1 MSDTY
6 SFSPREP
13 ENYEQKTICCLVV
26 DISGSMKGKPID
38 ELNQGLQEFY
48 QEILADSMVAN
59 RLEIA
64 LVTFGNSVQTVITP
78 DLVYNVTIPTL
89 RAYGTTPLVDGVRE
103 AIRLVDIQKNW
114 YKQTGQPYLRPW
126 IVLITDG
133 APDQGQ
139 DVEGLAQEIGDGV
152 AGKRFVFFA
161 VGVEHADME
170 LLRTIST
177 PQMPP
182 AKLRG
187 LRFMQ
192 FFQWLSASME
202 KVSKSREGDTVTF
215 DSPATWWE
223 SGFTVD

>member
-1 MSDTY
+1 MSDSY
-6 SFSPREP
+6 SFKPREP

-26 DISGSMKGKPID
+26 DVSGSMEGTPIS

-48 QEILADSMVAN
+48 QEIQADSMAAN

-64 LVTFGNSVQTVITP
+64 LVTFGTSVKTVITP
-78 DLVYNVTIPTL
+78 NLVYNMTIPQL
-89 RAYGTTPLVDGVRE
+89 NAYGSTPLVDGVRE
-103 AIRLVDIQKNW
+103 AIRLVDTQKGW

-133 APDQGQ
+133 APDVGQ
-139 DVEGLAQEIGDGV
+139 DVQGLAREITDGV
-152 AGKRFVFFA
+152 EGKRFVFFA
-161 VGVEHADME
+161 VGVEHADMDM
-170 LLRTIST
+170 LRNIST
-177 PQMPP
+177 AQMPP

-202 KVSKSREGDTVTF
+202 KVSKSREGDTVTLE
-215 DSPATWWE
+215 SPATWWE